1 MNAIRS
7 WWQKMGRTVYGGAY
21 HLLVTADGG
30 GSNGSRT
37 RLWKW
42 ELQRFANRTGLT
54 ITVCHYPPGSDDQ
67 MKQLHLQ
74 RHEFH
79 ADWNY
84 TIRPR
89 KADLN

>member
-42 ELQRFANRTGLT
+42 ELQRFAN
-54 ITVCHYPPGSDDQ
+54 PGSPSPCVITLPAA
-67 MKQLHLQ
+67 MTK
-74 RHEFH
+74 
-79 ADWNY
+79 
-84 TIRPR
+84 
-89 KADLN
+89 

>member
-21 HLLVTADGG
+21 HLLVH
-30 GSNGSRT
+30 RRWRRQQ
-37 RLWKW
+37 RLQDPPV
-42 ELQRFANRTGLT
+42 EVGVAAIRQPGLT

-89 KADLN
+89 KADSN